1 LLIKNIRVI
10 NFTDIVQVFII
21 APNDDGVASMKV
33 LVGIKRVV
41 DHNVRVRAK
50 ADGSGADIASAKMS
64 INPFDEHAVEEA
76 VRLKE
81 AGIATEVVVVT
92 AGAAN
97 AQDVLRH
104 ALALGA
110 DRAILVETA
119 DHLSSLANAKI
130 LREITKREEPQLILM
145 GKQAIDDDAA
155 EIGQMLAALLNVGQ
169 GTFASE
175 LKIADGKVSVTREI
189 DGGQETLELNLP
201 AVITADLRLNEPRYI
216 KLPNLMMAKKK
227 PLATIALSELDIN
240 TASKVAT
247 INVAEPPTRAPG
259 KMLNNVQ
266 ELIEILQAQVQNK

>member
-1 LLIKNIRVI
+1 
-10 NFTDIVQVFII
+10 
-21 APNDDGVASMKV
+21 MKV

-41 DHNVRVRAK
+41 DHNIRVRAK
-50 ADGSGADIASAKMS
+50 TDGSGADIDSVKMS

-110 DRAILVETA
+110 DRAILVDTTEHLNSLSTA
-119 DHLSSLANAKI
+119 KM
-130 LREITKREEPQLILM
+130 LREIVKRESPKLILI

-155 EIGQMLAALLNVGQ
+155 EVGQMLAALLGVGQ
-169 GTFASE
+169 GTFASA
-175 LKIADGKVSVTREI
+175 IKVDDDKMSVVREI
-189 DGGQETLELNLP
+189 DGGQETIELTLP
-201 AVITADLRLNEPRYI
+201 AVVTADLRLNEPRYL

-227 PLATIALSELDIN
+227 PLEIISFSDLNVQAISNVKTIH
-240 TASKVAT
+240 
-247 INVAEPPTRAPG
+247 VAEPPARKAG
-259 KMLNNVQ
+259 KMLHNVQ
-266 ELIEILQAQVQNK
+266 ELIDVLHTHAQPPVIQGN

>member
-1 LLIKNIRVI
+1 
-10 NFTDIVQVFII
+10 
-21 APNDDGVASMKV
+21 MKV

-64 INPFDEHAVEEA
+64 INPFDENAVEEA

-81 AGIATEVVVVT
+81 AGVATEVVVVT
-92 AGAAN
+92 TGAAN

-119 DHLSSLANAKI
+119 DQLSSLAAAKV
-130 LREITKREEPQLILM
+130 LREITKREAPQLVLM

-155 EIGQMLAALLNVGQ
+155 EVGQMLAALLNLSQ
-169 GTFASE
+169 ATFASAI
-175 LKIADGKVSVTREI
+175 KIVDGKALVTREI
-189 DGGQETLELNLP
+189 DGGQETLELSLP
-201 AVITADLRLNEPRYI
+201 AIITADLRLNEPRYI

-227 PLATIALSELDIN
+227 PLETIALADLNVN
-240 TASKVAT
+240 TASKVST
-247 INVAEPPTRAPG
+247 INVAEPPARAAG
-259 KMLNNVQ
+259 KMLNSVE
-266 ELIEILQAQVQNK
+266 ELIEVLQAQVQTNK

>member
-1 LLIKNIRVI
+1 
-10 NFTDIVQVFII
+10 
-21 APNDDGVASMKV
+21 MKV
-33 LVGIKRVV
+33 LVGVKRVV

-50 ADGSGADIASAKMS
+50 ADGSGADIATAKMS

-92 AGAAN
+92 TGAAN

-110 DRAILVETA
+110 DRAILVETP
-119 DHLSSLANAKI
+119 DHLSSLASAKV
-130 LREITKREEPQLILM
+130 LRAIAKREGPQLIFI

-155 EIGQMLAALLNVGQ
+155 EVGQMLAALLNVGQ
-169 GTFASE
+169 ATFASNV
-175 LKIADGKVSVTREI
+175 KIADGKVQVTREI

-227 PLATIALSELDIN
+227 PLETIALADLDVS
-240 TASKVAT
+240 TASKVMT
-247 INVAEPPTRAPG
+247 INVAEPPARAAG
-259 KMLNNVQ
+259 KMLNNVE
-266 ELIEILQAQVQNK
+266 ELVEVLRAQVRVN

>member
-1 LLIKNIRVI
+1 
-10 NFTDIVQVFII
+10 
-21 APNDDGVASMKV
+21 MKV
-33 LVGIKRVV
+33 LIGIKRVV

-50 ADGSGADIASAKMS
+50 SDGSGADIAAVKMS

-81 AGIATEVVVVT
+81 AGLATEVVVVT
-92 AGAAN
+92 AGSSN

-119 DHLSSLANAKI
+119 EYLSSLGIAKV
-130 LREITKREEPQLILM
+130 LREIARRESPKLILI

-169 GTFASE
+169 GTFASAI
-175 LKIADGKVSVTREI
+175 KIDQDKVTVTREI
-189 DGGQETLELNLP
+189 DGGQETLELALP
-201 AVITADLRLNEPRYI
+201 AVITADLRLNEPRYL

-227 PLATIALSELDIN
+227 PLEIISLADLDVSA
-240 TASKVAT
+240 ASHISTLA
-247 INVAEPPTRAPG
+247 VAEPPARAPG
-259 KMLNNVQ
+259 KILNTVQ
-266 ELIEILQAQVQNK
+266 ELIDALRNQAKVI

>member
-1 LLIKNIRVI
+1 
-10 NFTDIVQVFII
+10 
-21 APNDDGVASMKV
+21 MKV

-92 AGAAN
+92 VGAAN

-110 DRAILVETA
+110 DRAILVETTE
-119 DHLSSLANAKI
+119 HLQSLATAKV
-130 LREITKREEPQLILM
+130 LREISKREAPQLILI

-155 EIGQMLAALLNVGQ
+155 EVGQMLAALLNIGQ
-169 GTFASE
+169 GTFASK
-175 LKIADGKVSVTREI
+175 LTIADGKVSVTREI

-201 AVITADLRLNEPRYI
+201 AVITADLRLNDPRYI
-216 KLPNLMMAKKK
+216 KLPNLMLAKKK
-227 PLATIALSELDIN
+227 PLETIALTDLDVN
-240 TASKVAT
+240 TTSKVAT
-247 INVAEPPTRAPG
+247 INVAEPPARAAG
-259 KMLNNVQ
+259 KMLNGVE
-266 ELIEILQAQVQNK
+266 ELIEILRTQAKV

>member
-1 LLIKNIRVI
+1 
-10 NFTDIVQVFII
+10 
-21 APNDDGVASMKV
+21 MKV

-41 DHNVRVRAK
+41 DYNVRVRAK

-64 INPFDEHAVEEA
+64 INPFDENAVEEA

-81 AGIATEVVVVT
+81 AGVATEVVVVT
-92 AGAAN
+92 TGAAN

-119 DHLSSLANAKI
+119 DQLSSLAIAKV
-130 LREITKREEPQLILM
+130 LREITKREAPQLVLM

-155 EIGQMLAALLNVGQ
+155 EVGQMLAALLNLSQ
-169 GTFASE
+169 ATFASAI
-175 LKIADGKVSVTREI
+175 KIVDGKALVKREI

-227 PLATIALSELDIN
+227 PLETIALVDLAVS

-247 INVAEPPTRAPG
+247 INVAEPPARAAG
-259 KMLNNVQ
+259 KMLGSVE
-266 ELIEILQAQVQNK
+266 ELIEILQAQVQTQKG

>member
-1 LLIKNIRVI
+1 
-10 NFTDIVQVFII
+10 
-21 APNDDGVASMKV
+21 MKV

-64 INPFDEHAVEEA
+64 INPFDENAVEEA

-92 AGAAN
+92 TGAAN

-119 DHLSSLANAKI
+119 EPLSSLATAKV
-130 LREITKREEPQLILM
+130 LREITKREAPQLVLM

-155 EIGQMLAALLNVGQ
+155 EVGQMLAALLNVSQ
-169 GTFASE
+169 ATFASAI
-175 LKIADGKVSVTREI
+175 KVVDGKALVTREI
-189 DGGQETLELNLP
+189 DGGQEILELSLP

-227 PLATIALSELDIN
+227 PLETIALIDLDVN
-240 TASKVAT
+240 TTSKVAT
-247 INVAEPPTRAPG
+247 INVAEPPARAAG
-259 KMLNNVQ
+259 KMLGSVE
-266 ELIEILQAQVQNK
+266 ELIEVLQAKVQTNK

>member
-1 LLIKNIRVI
+1 
-10 NFTDIVQVFII
+10 
-21 APNDDGVASMKV
+21 MKV

-50 ADGSGADIASAKMS
+50 TDGSGADIANAKMS
-64 INPFDEHAVEEA
+64 INPFDENAVEEA

-81 AGIATEVVVVT
+81 AGVATEVVVVT
-92 AGAAN
+92 TGAAN

-119 DHLSSLANAKI
+119 DQLSSLATAKV
-130 LREITKREEPQLILM
+130 LREITKREAPQLVLM

-155 EIGQMLAALLNVGQ
+155 EVGQMLAALLNVSQ
-169 GTFASE
+169 ATFASAI
-175 LKIADGKVSVTREI
+175 KIVDGKALVAREI
-189 DGGQETLELNLP
+189 DGGQETLELSLP

-227 PLATIALSELDIN
+227 PLETIALADLEIS

-247 INVAEPPTRAPG
+247 LTVAEPPARAAG
-259 KMLNNVQ
+259 KMLNNVE
-266 ELIEILQAQVQNK
+266 ELIEVLQAQVQTNK

>member
-1 LLIKNIRVI
+1 
-10 NFTDIVQVFII
+10 
-21 APNDDGVASMKV
+21 MKV

-50 ADGSGADIASAKMS
+50 TDGSGADIASAKMS
-64 INPFDEHAVEEA
+64 INPFDENAVEEA

-81 AGIATEVVVVT
+81 AGVASEVVVVT
-92 AGAAN
+92 TGASN

-119 DHLSSLANAKI
+119 DLLSSLATAKV
-130 LREITKREEPQLILM
+130 LREITKREAPQLILM

-155 EIGQMLAALLNVGQ
+155 EVGQMLAALLNVSQ
-169 GTFASE
+169 ATFASTI
-175 LKIADGKVSVTREI
+175 KINDGKALVTREI

-227 PLATIALSELDIN
+227 PLETIALADLGVS
-240 TASKVAT
+240 TT
-247 INVAEPPTRAPG
+247 TNVVTTNVSEPPARAAG
-259 KMLNNVQ
+259 KMLNSVE
-266 ELIEILQAQVQNK
+266 ELIEVLQTQVQANK

>member
-1 LLIKNIRVI
+1 
-10 NFTDIVQVFII
+10 
-21 APNDDGVASMKV
+21 MKV

-41 DHNVRVRAK
+41 DHNVHVRAK

-81 AGIATEVVVVT
+81 AGVATEVVVVT

-119 DHLSSLANAKI
+119 DQLSSLASAKVLHEI
-130 LREITKREEPQLILM
+130 ARREVPQLVLI

-155 EIGQMLAALLNVGQ
+155 EIGQMLAALLNIGQ
-169 GTFASE
+169 ATFASTI
-175 LKIADGKVSVTREI
+175 KISDGKAEVTREI
-189 DGGQETLELNLP
+189 DGGQETLELSLP

-227 PLATIALSELDIN
+227 PLETIPLSDLGVGTI
-240 TASKVAT
+240 SKVTT
-247 INVAEPPTRAPG
+247 INVAEPPARAPG
-259 KMLNNVQ
+259 KMLNNVE
-266 ELIEILQAQVQNK
+266 ELIAILQTQTKVN

>member
-1 LLIKNIRVI
+1 
-10 NFTDIVQVFII
+10 
-21 APNDDGVASMKV
+21 MKV

-81 AGIATEVVVVT
+81 AGVATEVVVVT

-119 DHLSSLANAKI
+119 EHLSSLVNAKV
-130 LREITKREEPQLILM
+130 LREITKREAPQLILI

-155 EIGQMLAALLNVGQ
+155 EVGQMLAALLNVGQ
-169 GTFASE
+169 GTFVSE
-175 LKIADGKVSVTREI
+175 IKISDGKVNVTREI
-189 DGGQETLELNLP
+189 DGGQETLELTLP

-216 KLPNLMMAKKK
+216 KLPNLMLAKKK
-227 PLATIALSELDIN
+227 PLETIALSELDVN
-240 TASKVAT
+240 TATKVAT
-247 INVAEPPTRAPG
+247 INVAEPPARAPG

-266 ELIEILQAQVQNK
+266 ELIEILQAQVQTH

>member
-1 LLIKNIRVI
+1 
-10 NFTDIVQVFII
+10 
-21 APNDDGVASMKV
+21 MKV

-50 ADGSGADIASAKMS
+50 ADGTGADIASAKMS

-81 AGIATEVVVVT
+81 AGIATEIVVVT

-119 DHLSSLANAKI
+119 DTLNSLAAAKM
-130 LREITKREEPQLILM
+130 LREVVKRESPELILI

-155 EIGQMLAALLNVGQ
+155 EVGQMLAALLNVGQ
-169 GTFASE
+169 ATFASAI
-175 LKIADGKVSVTREI
+175 KIANGKVEVTREI
-189 DGGQETLELNLP
+189 DGGQETIELNLP
-201 AVITADLRLNEPRYI
+201 AVVTADLRLNDPRYI

-227 PLATIALSELDIN
+227 PLETIALADLDVN

-247 INVAEPPTRAPG
+247 VNVAEPAARAPG
-259 KMLNNVQ
+259 QILSSVE
-266 ELIEILQAQVQNK
+266 ELIGVLQAQVKVN

>member
-1 LLIKNIRVI
+1 
-10 NFTDIVQVFII
+10 
-21 APNDDGVASMKV
+21 MKV

-41 DHNVRVRAK
+41 DYNVRVRAK
-50 ADGSGADIASAKMS
+50 ADGSGADIASVKMS
-64 INPFDEHAVEEA
+64 INPFDENAVEEA

-92 AGAAN
+92 TGLAN

-119 DHLSSLANAKI
+119 EPLSSLATAKV
-130 LREITKREEPQLILM
+130 LRAISHREAPQLIFM

-155 EIGQMLAALLNVGQ
+155 EVGQMLAALLNVSQ
-169 GTFASE
+169 ATFASAIE
-175 LKIADGKVSVTREI
+175 IVDDKALVTREI
-189 DGGQETLELNLP
+189 DGGQEILELSLP

-227 PLATIALSELDIN
+227 PLETIALADLQLN
-240 TASKVAT
+240 TASKIAT
-247 INVAEPPTRAPG
+247 INVAEPPARAAG
-259 KMLNNVQ
+259 KMLSNVEQ
-266 ELIEILQAQVQNK
+266 LIEVLQAKVQTNK

>member
-1 LLIKNIRVI
+1 
-10 NFTDIVQVFII
+10 
-21 APNDDGVASMKV
+21 MKV

-50 ADGSGADIASAKMS
+50 ADGSGADIANAKMS
-64 INPFDEHAVEEA
+64 INPFDENAVEEA

-81 AGIATEVVVVT
+81 AGVASEVVVVT
-92 AGAAN
+92 TGAAN

-119 DHLSSLANAKI
+119 DVLSSLATAKV
-130 LREITKREEPQLILM
+130 LREITKREAPQLILM

-155 EIGQMLAALLNVGQ
+155 EIGQMLAALLNLSQ
-169 GTFASE
+169 ATFASTI
-175 LKIADGKVSVTREI
+175 KIENGKALVTREI

-227 PLATIALSELDIN
+227 PLETIALADLGVNAN
-240 TASKVAT
+240 TKIVT
-247 INVAEPPTRAPG
+247 TNVSEPPARAAG
-259 KMLNNVQ
+259 KMLNSVE
-266 ELIEILQAQVQNK
+266 ELIEVLQAQVQANK

>member
-1 LLIKNIRVI
+1 
-10 NFTDIVQVFII
+10 
-21 APNDDGVASMKV
+21 MKV

-81 AGIATEVVVVT
+81 AGIATEIVVVT
-92 AGAAN
+92 VGAAN

-110 DRAILVETA
+110 DRAILVETTE
-119 DHLSSLANAKI
+119 HLQSLATAKV
-130 LREITKREEPQLILM
+130 LREISKREAPQLILI

-155 EIGQMLAALLNVGQ
+155 EVGQMLAALLNIGQ
-169 GTFASE
+169 GTFASK
-175 LKIADGKVSVTREI
+175 LTIADGKVSVTREI

-201 AVITADLRLNEPRYI
+201 AVITADLRLNDPRYI
-216 KLPNLMMAKKK
+216 KLPNLMLAKKK
-227 PLATIALSELDIN
+227 PLETIALTDLDVN
-240 TASKVAT
+240 TTSKVAT
-247 INVAEPPTRAPG
+247 INVAEPPARAAG
-259 KMLNNVQ
+259 KMLNGVE
-266 ELIEILQAQVQNK
+266 ELIEILRTQAKV

>member
-1 LLIKNIRVI
+1 LIKNIRII
-10 NFTDIVQVFII
+10 NFTDVIQVFII
-21 APNDDGVASMKV
+21 AKNDDGAANMKV
-33 LVGIKRVV
+33 LVGVKRVV

-50 ADGSGADIASAKMS
+50 ADGSGADTAAAKMS

-119 DHLSSLANAKI
+119 DHLNSLASAKI
-130 LREITKREEPQLILM
+130 LREITKREAPQLVLI

-155 EIGQMLAALLNVGQ
+155 EVGQMLAALLNVGQ
-169 GTFASE
+169 ATFASSV
-175 LKIADGKVSVTREI
+175 KVANGKVEVTREI

-227 PLATIALSELDIN
+227 PLETIALADLNVS

-247 INVAEPPTRAPG
+247 INVAEPPARAAG
-259 KMLNNVQ
+259 KMLNSVE
-266 ELIEILQAQVQNK
+266 ELIEVLKAQVKGN

>member
-1 LLIKNIRVI
+1 
-10 NFTDIVQVFII
+10 
-21 APNDDGVASMKV
+21 MKV
-33 LVGIKRVV
+33 LVGVKRVV

-81 AGIATEVVVVT
+81 AGVATEVVVVT

-119 DHLSSLANAKI
+119 EHLSSLVTAKV
-130 LREITKREEPQLILM
+130 LREITKREAPQLILM

-155 EIGQMLAALLNVGQ
+155 EVGQMLAALLNLGQ
-169 GTFASE
+169 GTFASK
-175 LKIADGKVSVTREI
+175 LTVADGKVTVAREI

-201 AVITADLRLNEPRYI
+201 AVITADLRLNDPRYI

-227 PLATIALSELDIN
+227 PLETIALADLGVS
-240 TASKVAT
+240 TASNVAT
-247 INVAEPPTRAPG
+247 INVAEPPARAAG
-259 KMLNNVQ
+259 KMLNNVE
-266 ELIEILQAQVQNK
+266 ELIEILHAQVKG

>member
-1 LLIKNIRVI
+1 
-10 NFTDIVQVFII
+10 
-21 APNDDGVASMKV
+21 MKV

-41 DHNVRVRAK
+41 DYNIRVRAK
-50 ADGSGADIASAKMS
+50 ADGSGADIASVKMS
-64 INPFDEHAVEEA
+64 INPFDENAVEEA

-92 AGAAN
+92 IGAAN

-110 DRAILVETA
+110 DRAILVETT
-119 DHLSSLANAKI
+119 DHLSSLATAKV
-130 LREITKREEPQLILM
+130 LRAISHREAPQLIFM

-155 EIGQMLAALLNVGQ
+155 EVGQMLAALLNVSQ
-169 GTFASE
+169 ATFASAIE
-175 LKIADGKVSVTREI
+175 IVDGKALVTREI
-189 DGGQETLELNLP
+189 DGGQEILELSLP

-227 PLATIALSELDIN
+227 PLETIALTDLQLN

-247 INVAEPPTRAPG
+247 INVAEPPARAAG
-259 KMLNNVQ
+259 KMLSNVEQ
-266 ELIEILQAQVQNK
+266 LIEVLQAKVQTNK

>member
-1 LLIKNIRVI
+1 
-10 NFTDIVQVFII
+10 
-21 APNDDGVASMKV
+21 MKV

-64 INPFDEHAVEEA
+64 INPFDENAVEEA

-81 AGIATEVVVVT
+81 SGVATEVVVVT

-110 DRAILVETA
+110 DRAILVETS
-119 DHLSSLANAKI
+119 DQLSSLATAKI
-130 LREITKREEPQLILM
+130 LREITKREAPQLVLM

-155 EIGQMLAALLNVGQ
+155 EVGQMLAALLNVSQ
-169 GTFASE
+169 ATFAST
-175 LKIADGKVSVTREI
+175 IAIVNGKAQVTREI
-189 DGGQETLELNLP
+189 DGGQETVELSLP

-227 PLATIALSELDIN
+227 PLETIALADLNVS
-240 TASKVAT
+240 TVSKVAT
-247 INVAEPPTRAPG
+247 INVAEPPARAAG

-266 ELIEILQAQVQNK
+266 ELIDVLQAQVQTHK

>member
-1 LLIKNIRVI
+1 
-10 NFTDIVQVFII
+10 
-21 APNDDGVASMKV
+21 MKV

-41 DHNVRVRAK
+41 DYNVRVRAK
-50 ADGSGADIASAKMS
+50 ADGSGADIASVKMS
-64 INPFDEHAVEEA
+64 INPFDENAVEEA

-92 AGAAN
+92 TGLAN

-119 DHLSSLANAKI
+119 EPLSSLATAKV
-130 LREITKREEPQLILM
+130 LREITKREAPQLVLM

-155 EIGQMLAALLNVGQ
+155 EVGQMLAALLNLSQ
-169 GTFASE
+169 ATFASTIE
-175 LKIADGKVSVTREI
+175 IVDDRAFVTREI
-189 DGGQETLELNLP
+189 DGGQEILELSLP

-227 PLATIALSELDIN
+227 PLETIALADLQLN
-240 TASKVAT
+240 TASKIAT
-247 INVAEPPTRAPG
+247 INVAEPPARAAG
-259 KMLNNVQ
+259 KMLSNVEQ
-266 ELIEILQAQVQNK
+266 LIEVLQAKVQTNK

>member
-1 LLIKNIRVI
+1 
-10 NFTDIVQVFII
+10 
-21 APNDDGVASMKV
+21 MKV

-92 AGAAN
+92 VGAAN

-110 DRAILVETA
+110 DRAILVETTE
-119 DHLSSLANAKI
+119 HLQSLATAKV
-130 LREITKREEPQLILM
+130 LREISKREAPQLILI

-155 EIGQMLAALLNVGQ
+155 EVGQMLAALLNIGQ
-169 GTFASE
+169 GTFASK
-175 LKIADGKVSVTREI
+175 LTIADGKVSVTREI

-201 AVITADLRLNEPRYI
+201 AVITADLRLNDPRYI
-216 KLPNLMMAKKK
+216 KLPNLMLAKKK
-227 PLATIALSELDIN
+227 PLETIALTDLDVN
-240 TASKVAT
+240 TTSKVAT
-247 INVAEPPTRAPG
+247 INVAEPPAHAAG
-259 KMLNNVQ
+259 KMLNGVE
-266 ELIEILQAQVQNK
+266 ELIEILRTQAKV

>member
-1 LLIKNIRVI
+1 
-10 NFTDIVQVFII
+10 
-21 APNDDGVASMKV
+21 MKV

-41 DHNVRVRAK
+41 DYNVRVRAK

-64 INPFDEHAVEEA
+64 INPFDENAVEEA

-81 AGIATEVVVVT
+81 AGVATEVVVVT
-92 AGAAN
+92 TGAAN

-119 DHLSSLANAKI
+119 NQLSSLATAKV
-130 LREITKREEPQLILM
+130 LREIIKREAPQLVLM

-155 EIGQMLAALLNVGQ
+155 EVGQMLAALLNLSQ
-169 GTFASE
+169 ATFASAI
-175 LKIADGKVSVTREI
+175 KIVDGKALVTREI
-189 DGGQETLELNLP
+189 DGGQETLELNFP

-227 PLATIALSELDIN
+227 PLETIALVDLDVS

-247 INVAEPPTRAPG
+247 INVAEPPARAAG
-259 KMLNNVQ
+259 KMLGSVE
-266 ELIEILQAQVQNK
+266 ELIEVLQAKVQTNK

>member
-1 LLIKNIRVI
+1 LINNIRII
-10 NFTDIVQVFII
+10 NFTDVVQVFII
-21 APNDDGVASMKV
+21 EPNYYGAASMKV
-33 LVGIKRVV
+33 LVGVKRVV

-81 AGIATEVVVVT
+81 AGIATEVIVVT

-119 DHLSSLANAKI
+119 RHLNSLAFAKV
-130 LREITKREEPQLILM
+130 LREIAKREAPQLVFI

-155 EIGQMLAALLNVGQ
+155 EVGQMLAALLNVGQ
-169 GTFASE
+169 ATFAS
-175 LKIADGKVSVTREI
+175 KVDVVNGKVNVTREI

-227 PLATIALSELDIN
+227 PLETIAITDLDVN
-240 TASKVAT
+240 TESKVAT
-247 INVAEPPTRAPG
+247 INVSEPPARAAG
-259 KMLNNVQ
+259 KMLNNVE
-266 ELIEILQAQVQNK
+266 ELIKVLQAQVKVN

>member
-1 LLIKNIRVI
+1 
-10 NFTDIVQVFII
+10 
-21 APNDDGVASMKV
+21 MKV

-41 DHNVRVRAK
+41 DHNVRVRAR

-81 AGIATEVVVVT
+81 AGVATEVVVVT
-92 AGAAN
+92 TGAAN
-97 AQDVLRH
+97 AQDILRH

-119 DHLSSLANAKI
+119 EHLNSLASAKVLHAI
-130 LREITKREEPQLILM
+130 VKREVPQLILI

-155 EIGQMLAALLNVGQ
+155 EVGQMLAALLNVGQ
-169 GTFASE
+169 GTFASK
-175 LKIADGKVSVTREI
+175 LTIADGKVTVTREI

-201 AVITADLRLNEPRYI
+201 AVITADLRLNDPRYI
-216 KLPNLMMAKKK
+216 KLPNLMLAKKK
-227 PLATIALSELDIN
+227 PLETIALADLDVN

-247 INVAEPPTRAPG
+247 INVAEPPARAAG
-259 KMLNNVQ
+259 KILNSVE
-266 ELIEILQAQVQNK
+266 ELIEILHAQVKG

>member
-1 LLIKNIRVI
+1 
-10 NFTDIVQVFII
+10 
-21 APNDDGVASMKV
+21 MKV

-50 ADGSGADIASAKMS
+50 ADGSGADIASTKMS
-64 INPFDEHAVEEA
+64 INPFDENAVEEA

-81 AGIATEVVVVT
+81 AGVVTEVVVVT
-92 AGAAN
+92 TGAAN

-119 DHLSSLANAKI
+119 DQLSSLATAKV
-130 LREITKREEPQLILM
+130 LREITKREAPQLVLM

-155 EIGQMLAALLNVGQ
+155 EVGQMLAALLNVSQ
-169 GTFASE
+169 ATFASAI
-175 LKIADGKVSVTREI
+175 KIVDGKALVTREI

-227 PLATIALSELDIN
+227 PLETIALADLDVN

-247 INVAEPPTRAPG
+247 INVAEPPARAAG

-266 ELIEILQAQVQNK
+266 ELIEVLQAQVQTNK

>member
-1 LLIKNIRVI
+1 
-10 NFTDIVQVFII
+10 
-21 APNDDGVASMKV
+21 MKV

-64 INPFDEHAVEEA
+64 INPFDENAVEEA

-81 AGIATEVVVVT
+81 AGVASEVVVVT
-92 AGAAN
+92 TGAAN

-119 DHLSSLANAKI
+119 DLLSSLATAKV
-130 LREITKREEPQLILM
+130 LREITKREAPQLILM

-155 EIGQMLAALLNVGQ
+155 EIGQMLAALLNVSQ
-169 GTFASE
+169 ATFASTI
-175 LKIADGKVSVTREI
+175 KIDSGKALVTREI
-189 DGGQETLELNLP
+189 DGGQETLELSLP

-227 PLATIALSELDIN
+227 PLETIALADLGVS
-240 TASKVAT
+240 AST
-247 INVAEPPTRAPG
+247 NVVTTNVSEPPARAAG
-259 KMLNNVQ
+259 KMLNSVE
-266 ELIEILQAQVQNK
+266 ELIAVLQAQVKVN